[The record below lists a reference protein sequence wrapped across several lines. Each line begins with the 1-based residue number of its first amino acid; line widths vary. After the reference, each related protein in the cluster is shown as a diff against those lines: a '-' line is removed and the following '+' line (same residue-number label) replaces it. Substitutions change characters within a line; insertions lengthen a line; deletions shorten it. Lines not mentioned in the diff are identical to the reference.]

1 MKISE
6 ILKNKSTISFEVF
19 PPKNKEGDISSIY
32 STIEGL
38 AKLSPDFI
46 SVTYG
51 AGGSTKGK
59 TVEIASVIK
68 HEYGIESVAH
78 LSCISSTKEDI
89 KYECERLKEAGI
101 DNILALRGDYPAD
114 AINFDPENLE
124 FHYASELNEFIGEH
138 FKGQFC
144 LSGACYP
151 ETHQEADGFK
161 KDLEALKKESKKNE
175 ATITQYLA
183 SVLIYSIYE
192 ENYKKNNGKKPIKL
206 CIPVNLKKYFQSKT
220 ISNFFSYIT
229 LEAQIQKDNL
239 TTFDKILKFVKEDFK
254 KRLTQEEIIKTMS
267 ANVKLGNNPFVRV
280 IPLSLKKIL
289 VRLSYIEIR
298 KYTTITFSNIGRI
311 GIIGKYQKYIEDFFM
326 LIAPEPVEKIKCSA
340 CTYENDIVFTFT
352 SILQDNS
359 IEKRFFEFL
368 TQNGIKVRIESNGV
382 LDAISTK
389 N

>member
-19 PPKNKEGDISSIY
+19 PPKNKEGNISSIY

-114 AINFDPENLE
+114 ATNFDPENLE

-161 KDLEALKKESKKNE
+161 KDLEALKKKVDAGAEYLV
-175 ATITQYLA
+175 TQ
-183 SVLIYSIYE
+183 I
-192 ENYKKNNGKKPIKL
+192 
-206 CIPVNLKKYFQSKT
+206 
-220 ISNFFSYIT
+220 FF
-229 LEAQIQKDNL
+229 DN
-239 TTFDKILKFVKEDFK
+239 DYYY
-254 KRLTQEEIIKTMS
+254 R
-267 ANVKLGNNPFVRV
+267 
-280 IPLSLKKIL
+280 L
-289 VRLSYIEIR
+289 VREAR
-298 KYTTITFSNIGRI
+298 KIGITVPILAGIMPITSAKMINTTINLSGASIP
-311 GIIGKYQKYIEDFFM
+311 KALSD
-326 LIAPEPVEKIKCSA
+326 LIATYGENPSDMRKAGIEYAARQINDLAEQGMHYVHIYTMNHSETAKEICGLIK
-340 CTYENDIVFTFT
+340 
-352 SILQDNS
+352 
-359 IEKRFFEFL
+359 
-368 TQNGIKVRIESNGV
+368 
-382 LDAISTK
+382 
-389 N
+389 

>member
-19 PPKNKEGDISSIY
+19 PPKNKKGDISSIY

-114 AINFDPENLE
+114 ATNFDPENLE

-161 KDLEALKKESKKNE
+161 KDLEALKKKVDAGAEYLV
-175 ATITQYLA
+175 TQ
-183 SVLIYSIYE
+183 I
-192 ENYKKNNGKKPIKL
+192 
-206 CIPVNLKKYFQSKT
+206 
-220 ISNFFSYIT
+220 FF
-229 LEAQIQKDNL
+229 DN
-239 TTFDKILKFVKEDFK
+239 DYYY
-254 KRLTQEEIIKTMS
+254 R
-267 ANVKLGNNPFVRV
+267 
-280 IPLSLKKIL
+280 L
-289 VRLSYIEIR
+289 VREAR
-298 KYTTITFSNIGRI
+298 KIGITVPILAGIMPITSAKMINTTINLSGASIP
-311 GIIGKYQKYIEDFFM
+311 KALSD
-326 LIAPEPVEKIKCSA
+326 LIATYGENPSDMRKAGIEYAARQINDLAEQGMHYVHIYTMNHSETAKEICGLIK
-340 CTYENDIVFTFT
+340 
-352 SILQDNS
+352 
-359 IEKRFFEFL
+359 
-368 TQNGIKVRIESNGV
+368 
-382 LDAISTK
+382 
-389 N
+389 

>member
-19 PPKNKEGDISSIY
+19 PPKNKEGNISSIY

-114 AINFDPENLE
+114 AADFDPENLE

-161 KDLEALKKESKKNE
+161 KDLEALKKKVDAGAEYLV
-175 ATITQYLA
+175 TQ
-183 SVLIYSIYE
+183 I
-192 ENYKKNNGKKPIKL
+192 
-206 CIPVNLKKYFQSKT
+206 
-220 ISNFFSYIT
+220 FF
-229 LEAQIQKDNL
+229 DN
-239 TTFDKILKFVKEDFK
+239 DYYY
-254 KRLTQEEIIKTMS
+254 R
-267 ANVKLGNNPFVRV
+267 
-280 IPLSLKKIL
+280 L
-289 VRLSYIEIR
+289 VREAR
-298 KYTTITFSNIGRI
+298 KIGITVPILAGIMPITSAKMINTTINLSGASIP
-311 GIIGKYQKYIEDFFM
+311 KALSD
-326 LIAPEPVEKIKCSA
+326 LIATYGENPSDMRKAGIEYAARQINDLAEQGMHYVHIYTMNHSETAKEICGLIK
-340 CTYENDIVFTFT
+340 
-352 SILQDNS
+352 
-359 IEKRFFEFL
+359 
-368 TQNGIKVRIESNGV
+368 
-382 LDAISTK
+382 
-389 N
+389 